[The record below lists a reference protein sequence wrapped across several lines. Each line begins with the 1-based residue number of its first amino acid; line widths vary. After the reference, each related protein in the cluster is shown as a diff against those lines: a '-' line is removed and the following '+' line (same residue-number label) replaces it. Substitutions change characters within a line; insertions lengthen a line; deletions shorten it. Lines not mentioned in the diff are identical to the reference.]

1 MPVRENRDSFLP
13 DCCSAEGLLPLL
25 AIAELVAAVLALAGL
40 GGADGFWQGLFFLSV
55 YIQWIGVC
63 SAGVLCA
70 IRRYLG
76 AAATWRIAAASYVG
90 LLAVV
95 AILAEVTYTAGR
107 YTGIA
112 PLVAGI
118 GQAEFLARN
127 LGIGAIVAAL
137 GLRYFWLR
145 DLWRRQAAAELAARY
160 RALQARIR
168 PHFLFNVLNGIAEL
182 VVSRPRDAERALEDL
197 SALLR
202 AGVADDDER
211 RLVPLSEELA
221 LTRAYIDI
229 ETLRLGERLRV
240 EWDVTPEAERWPV
253 PPLCLQ
259 PLVENAIVHGI
270 SRLPE
275 GGRVYVSAAVD
286 EEGLALSV
294 VNPLPAEP
302 VAAGG
307 RRLALDN
314 IEQRLALRY
323 GSSVRLRQQAA
334 PGRFEVSM
342 RLPWP
347 REDAT

>member
-1 MPVRENRDSFLP
+1 MPVSDNRDSFLP

-25 AIAELVAAVLALAGL
+25 VIAELVAVVLALAGL
-40 GGADGFWQGLFFLSV
+40 GGADRFWSDLFFLSV
-55 YIQWIGVC
+55 YLQWIGVC

-70 IRRYLG
+70 IRRHLH
-76 AAATWRIAAASYVG
+76 AAAAWRIAAVSYAG
-90 LLAVV
+90 LLLVV
-95 AILAEVTYTAGR
+95 LALAEVTHTAGR

-112 PLVAGI
+112 PLVADI
-118 GQAEFLARN
+118 GHAEFLTRN

-182 VVSRPRDAERALEDL
+182 VVSRPQAAERALEDL

-202 AGVADDDER
+202 AALVDDER

-240 EWDVTPEAERWPV
+240 EWDVSPEAEGWPV

-259 PLVENAIVHGI
+259 PLVENAIIHGI

-275 GGRVYVSAAVD
+275 GGRVYVNAAIESD
-286 EEGLALSV
+286 GLALSV

-302 VAAGG
+302 AGTG
-307 RRLALDN
+307 GQRLALDN

-323 GSSVRLRQQAA
+323 GKSVRLHRRAA
-334 PGRFEVSM
+334 PGRFEVAM
-342 RLPWP
+342 RLPRP
-347 REDAT
+347 HQEAP

>member
-1 MPVRENRDSFLP
+1 MPTPQETFLP
-13 DCCSAEGLLPLL
+13 DCCRAEGLLPMLV
-25 AIAELVAAVLALAGL
+25 IAELVAVVLALAGL
-40 GGADGFWQGLFFLSV
+40 GGAESFWSGLFYLSV
-55 YIQWIGVC
+55 YIQWIGIC
-63 SAGVLCA
+63 SAGVLCT
-70 IRRYLG
+70 IRRSFGSMSARRVAALG
-76 AAATWRIAAASYVG
+76 YIA
-90 LLAVV
+90 LLLVV
-95 AILAEVTYTAGR
+95 LALAEVTYTAGR

-118 GQAEFLARN
+118 GHLDFLARN
-127 LGIGAIVAAL
+127 LGIGAVVAAL

-145 DLWRRQAAAELAARY
+145 DLWQRQAAAELEARY

-168 PHFLFNVLNGIAEL
+168 PHFLFNVLNGITEL
-182 VVSRPRDAERALEDL
+182 VVTRPEAAEQALEDL

-202 AGVADDDER
+202 VALTDDER

-240 EWDVTPEAERWPV
+240 EWDIAPAAESWPV

-270 SRLPE
+270 AQLPE
-275 GGRVYVSAAVD
+275 GGRVYVSAAIED
-286 EEGLALSV
+286 LLLSLSV
-294 VNPLPAEP
+294 VNPLPPEPAEP
-302 VAAGG
+302 GG

-323 GSSVRLRQQAA
+323 GTAARLRRDTA
-334 PGRFEVSM
+334 PGRFEAAM

-347 REDAT
+347 QEDDS